1 MPSMICAGDTL
12 SGWNKDTCH
21 GDSGG
26 PLQIPHP
33 RNECLFQV
41 LGITSFGQGCAIANT
56 PGVYTRV
63 SHYLN
68 WIEDIVWP

>member
-1 MPSMICAGDTL
+1 MICAGD
-12 SGWNKDTCH
+12 SHGGWNKDTCQ

-26 PLQIPHP
+26 PLQISHP
-33 RNECLFQV
+33 KNMCLFQL
-41 LGITSFGQGCAIANT
+41 LGITSFGQGCGVVNT

>member
-1 MPSMICAGDTL
+1 MICAGD
-12 SGWNKDTCH
+12 SHGGWNKDTCQ

-26 PLQIPHP
+26 PLQISHP
-33 RNECLFQV
+33 KNICLFQV
-41 LGITSFGQGCAIANT
+41 LGITSFGQGCGVINT

-63 SHYLN
+63 SYYLN

>member
-1 MPSMICAGDTL
+1 MICAGD
-12 SGWNKDTCH
+12 SHGGWNKDTCQ

-26 PLQIPHP
+26 PLQISHP
-33 RNECLFQV
+33 KNICLFQI
-41 LGITSFGQGCAIANT
+41 LGITSFGQGCAVVNT

-63 SHYLN
+63 SHYLK

>member
-1 MPSMICAGDTL
+1 MICAGDPRG
-12 SGWNKDTCH
+12 GWKKDACQ

-26 PLQIPHP
+26 PLQIITS
-33 RNECLFQV
+33 NTSCLFQV
-41 LGITSFGQGCAIANT
+41 IGVTSFGIGCASVDI